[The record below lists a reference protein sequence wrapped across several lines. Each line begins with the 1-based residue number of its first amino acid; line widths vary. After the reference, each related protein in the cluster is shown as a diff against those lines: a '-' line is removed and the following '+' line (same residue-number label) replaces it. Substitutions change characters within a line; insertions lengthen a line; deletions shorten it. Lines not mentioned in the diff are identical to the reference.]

1 MEGTSVISDDVRD
14 FLAQLVE
21 DNRATLKKL
30 TLDSCNIKNRHDL
43 VFLISLLN
51 KHKIKLEYLNL
62 SNNPIDFISQQK
74 KKDILYEKYLGNA
87 LKNIPAN
94 KYESITDLVA
104 PELKTL
110 ILENCE
116 MNSLS
121 LACILR
127 APSFSSLKKLT
138 ITGPNMIDVGTLIK
152 IFKNDC
158 LKISIKNLSELK
170 IRRVHPKK
178 IEQESIRRYLDKDK
192 CFFEPDVIDD
202 LIKKTKDF
210 LIDDIND
217 KAQTIRFNPKKKD
230 DEKSLLSKI
239 ILALLINRIFDVNQI
254 SGFYFKLFFGK
265 AQKHSQ
271 CYLSPN
277 FGSYYCTHFGLSKI

>member
-239 ILALLINRIFDVNQI
+239 ILALLINRIFDEKT
-254 SGFYFKLFFGK
+254 S
-265 AQKHSQ
+265 SS
-271 CYLSPN
+271 SPICDDSVMELHLR
-277 FGSYYCTHFGLSKI
+277 GIP